1 MPPLPRDFYDRP
13 GLEVATELLG
23 KYLVRRQGG
32 TLRAGRIVETEA
44 YVGPDDQ
51 ASHARRGP
59 TPRAA
64 IMFGPPGMAYVYLIY
79 GVHHCLNVVC
89 DRAGFPAAILLR
101 ALEPVEGMSLPTN
114 GPGKLCAALD
124 ITLGDNGVDL
134 VTGELWIEERGGPRP
149 RVVTTPRIGV
159 DYAGPEWA
167 ARPWRFVDADS
178 RCLSRRL
185 PRP

>member
-1 MPPLPRDFYDRP
+1 MPPLPRDFYARP
-13 GLEVATELLG
+13 GLEVAAELLG
-23 KYLVRRQGG
+23 KYLVRRQGD

-64 IMFGPPGMAYVYLIY
+64 IMFGPPGVAYVYLIY
-79 GVHHCLNVVC
+79 GIHHCLNVVC
-89 DRAGFPAAILLR
+89 DREGFPAAVLLR
-101 ALEPVEGMSLPTN
+101 ALEPGEGVGIKTD

-124 ITLGDNGVDL
+124 ITLADNGVDL
-134 VTGELWIEERGGPRP
+134 VTGDLWIEDRGGPRP
-149 RVVTTPRIGV
+149 RIATTPRIGV
-159 DYAGPEWA
+159 DYSGPEWA

-178 RCLSRRL
+178 RWLSRRL